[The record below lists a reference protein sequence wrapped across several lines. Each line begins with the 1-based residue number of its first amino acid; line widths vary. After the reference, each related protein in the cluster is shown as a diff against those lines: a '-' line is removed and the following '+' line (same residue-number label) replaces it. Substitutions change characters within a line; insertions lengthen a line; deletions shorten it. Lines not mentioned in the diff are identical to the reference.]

1 MDKKEEYEKQK
12 EKIFV
17 NAKKVIEISKK
28 YTYLNLTKQSKMW
41 FKKEKYKKQR
51 KIRK

>member
-28 YTYLNLTKQSKMW
+28 YE
-41 FKKEKYKKQR
+41 KKPEELSDKEDKER
-51 KIRK
+51 

>member
-28 YTYLNLTKQSKMW
+28 YE
-41 FKKEKYKKQR
+41 KKSEELSDKEDKER
-51 KIRK
+51 